1 MLSFSASDII
11 QVMNFA
17 WKVYKTIDNDP
28 KADDP
33 FRQLAT
39 DISCLE
45 ANLHDIKL
53 QVDALCIQQQDS
65 LERRKQICQM
75 DGNYKNYS
83 LKQMV
88 EDGFQTLTA
97 YRDFIDKMK
106 EGLAGYVMG
115 RDRRCVK
122 E

>member
-1 MLSFSASDII
+1 MLSFFASDII

-17 WKVYKTIDNDP
+17 RKVYKTIDNDP

-33 FRQLAT
+33 FRQLAA

-53 QVDALCIQQQDS
+53 QIDALCIQQQDS

-75 DGNYKNYS
+75 DRNYKNYS
-83 LKQMV
+83 PKQMV
-88 EDGFQTLTA
+88 EDIFLTLTA
-97 YRDFIDKMK
+97 CRDFIDKIK
-106 EGLAGYVMG
+106 EGLARYVMG